1 MTMPGRLKTLF
12 VFVLLVACV
21 AVATTIQHRQL
32 KKVALSPPFHD
43 TWSLSGRSAAVID
56 ALALGYDLVVA
67 DFLWLRAIQSF
78 GGRGMTNRDW
88 RPVYDQFDTI
98 TELDPYFESAYTFGN
113 LVIGDEGGRQR
124 EGLRLLDKGM
134 NKMIYGY
141 RIPFEAMYVA
151 HWQMGDTRLARWYG
165 RIASKRRNAPD
176 WVPRIVAY
184 LDVQSGQ
191 FYIGFD
197 RFTGNLLEGL
207 DADDAV
213 LRRVALRKVAEAV
226 DKWSKDQILR
236 AYDEYTSATGQP
248 PVTVEQLAGQ
258 PALQN
263 YEIASMTRLLA
274 KIEVL
279 QRRLGRPSLLETVP
293 EIGTIV
299 LPTPQEL
306 AEAEAAT
313 SQTLAVKD
321 LRSLQN
327 EVFRYAL
334 TRRSGIPPEP
344 FGDRYVINQTMVGY
358 PHADREN
365 LVVTETERRDFLKQI
380 LGALRAITAERRDEL
395 GRNPQSW
402 REVFFTDFN
411 TTEPYGGKWE
421 YDPATAVIRSTSH
434 PDL

>member
-1 MTMPGRLKTLF
+1 MAGRLKTLLI
-12 VFVLLVACV
+12 VVLFLAFGST
-21 AVATTIQHRQL
+21 AVVIQHRQL
-32 KKVALSPPFHD
+32 KQVALSPPFHD
-43 TWSLSGRSAAVID
+43 TWSLSGRSAAVLD
-56 ALALGYDLVVA
+56 ALSLGYDLVVA

-98 TELDPYFESAYTFGN
+98 TELDPYFEIAYTFGN

-134 NKMIYGY
+134 NRMIYGY

-197 RFTGNLLEGL
+197 RFTGNLLDGL

-226 DKWSKDQILR
+226 DKWSKDLLLR
-236 AYDEYTSATGQP
+236 AYDEHTSATGTP
-248 PVTVEQLAGQ
+248 PVTVEQLEGQ

-263 YEIASMTRLLA
+263 YEIASMPRLLA
-274 KIEVL
+274 KLEVL
-279 QRRLGRPSLLETVP
+279 QRRLGRPSFLETVS
-293 EIGTIV
+293 EVGTLT
-299 LPTPQEL
+299 LPTPADL

-313 SQTLAVKD
+313 SQSLAVKD

-327 EVFRYAL
+327 EVFRYSL

-358 PHADREN
+358 PFVDRESII
-365 LVVTETERRDFLKQI
+365 VTETERTEFLKQI
-380 LGALRAITAERRDEL
+380 LAALRAITAERRNEL
-395 GRNPQSW
+395 GRNPESW

-411 TTEPYGGKWE
+411 TTEPYGGQWL
-421 YDPATAVIRSTSH
+421 YDPATAFIRSSSR
-434 PDL
+434 PEL